1 VRFQVKQRYGF
12 LFDLD
17 EESDAP
23 DYEGTISQALALLD
37 GGVVGSGARVLPG
50 GALADVLAAPGDD
63 ASKIETLYLR
73 ALSRFPTAEE
83 TTTWTKYV
91 ADASA
96 APDPAPAAQSAPAPK
111 PGKGGKGG
119 KGKPDPLARLESRPP
134 IPRETARVRAFEDV
148 LWTLLNSSEF
158 VLNH

>member
-1 VRFQVKQRYGF
+1 GF
-12 LFDLD
+12 LFDVD
-17 EESDAP
+17 EEADAP

-50 GALADVLAAPGDD
+50 GALAEVIAAPGDD
-63 ASKIETLYLR
+63 ASKIEALYVR

-83 TTTWTKYV
+83 TATWTKYV

-96 APDPAPAAQSAPAPK
+96 ALAGSPAAQPPPK
-111 PGKGGKGG
+111 PAKGP
-119 KGKPDPLARLESRPP
+119 KGKPDPLARLESRAPVT
-134 IPRETARVRAFEDV
+134 RETARVRAFEDV
-148 LWTLLNSSEF
+148 LWTLLNASEF